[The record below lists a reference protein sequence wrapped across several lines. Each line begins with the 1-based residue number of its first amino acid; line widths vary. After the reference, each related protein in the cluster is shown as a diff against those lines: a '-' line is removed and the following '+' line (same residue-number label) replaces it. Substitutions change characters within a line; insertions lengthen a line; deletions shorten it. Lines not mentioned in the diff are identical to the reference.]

1 MKKNKIFAIILF
13 LFVGLFV
20 YTMANPKDETLE
32 NNNETGRVELT
43 PNTNS
48 STTNNTENTND
59 DNTNG
64 NTNGNTTIIRTNNQT
79 NQNNQTNKITINTK
93 ELETAIANATNLIN
107 ENNTTTDEE
116 LNNLLTALDKL
127 IKEGNDLLASDDKT
141 QEAVDN
147 KTEEINNLIE
157 EIKNKLN
164 NLYQEAEEAV
174 EKQKKENTKENIEDA
189 LDKVNKLPDGDKKQ
203 ELLSQ
208 INDTTAPV
216 GIVTTSN
223 NKKPTNKDV
232 LATLTVDEEI
242 IELGDWTKVSATE
255 YTKEYKTN
263 GTFQVT
269 IIDLSGNINIV
280 DYEVAGI
287 DKIAPEVTGV
297 ENGNTYG
304 NSATAVITD
313 ENLDTVTLNGN
324 KYVSG
329 TEITESGNYTLI
341 AKDTAGNTTTVKF
354 QIEKRYTVIFKD
366 YKGVISTQTVT
377 SSSELNIP
385 TVTGYTSKNVTYVF
399 AKWDQDLTTITSD
412 LTVNA
417 LYNITKIETNVY
429 NLLIDTIPENGA
441 YTGKASD
448 YSLLKKVSLKLT
460 DDILKTTQANKKATL
475 VLGSENVLNYVED
488 TNSLPQA
495 STGYKYNW
503 YVLKYEPADGWH
515 IDGKQEQLM
524 YTVTFKDQNTII
536 STQKVAYG
544 NDAILPTNPVRQNT
558 KQYTYEFIGW
568 DKETTNV
575 TSDLTVN
582 AIFKMTLNKYKVTF
596 MNDGVVYNEQEV
608 EYGRSAVAPTNPT
621 KPATKQY
628 TYEFTGWDQDFSNIT
643 DNLTV
648 NATYRENTRTY
659 KVTFMNGN
667 TIHNEQEVKYGES
680 AVTPLEPS
688 KLATKQ
694 YTYEFIGWDKDY
706 SNITDDLTVNAKF
719 KQTTNK
725 YTVTFVT
732 NLGTTINT
740 QQVEYGKNAIIPN
753 YSKEIYMNNV
763 KYVYVSMTNN
773 YTNITE
779 STTVTLTYRLADKST
794 FKAYLLYDIYTR
806 PEDGDPDSSLKYH
819 RVKKSAKLEIVDD
832 SNGSLARVV
841 REANSSKTKEAVLAL
856 GMDEIN
862 KYLTNETKRELA
874 TLNGKNL
881 LGRKYK
887 IDWYVLKYNAKD
899 NTWHLD
905 GEKIYY

>member
-1 MKKNKIFAIILF
+1 MNKKRIFAIVLF
-13 LFVGLFV
+13 LFLGFFI
-20 YTMANPKDETLE
+20 YTMANPKEEQAGNFSGNDGKSNVNIIDKDIDNSTTTD
-32 NNNETGRVELT
+32 NNGATTINSKDNNQRVE
-43 PNTNS
+43 
-48 STTNNTENTND
+48 
-59 DNTNG
+59 
-64 NTNGNTTIIRTNNQT
+64 QT
-79 NQNNQTNKITINTK
+79 NQIIPVVKIVDTSKLEEAINNGS
-93 ELETAIANATNLIN
+93 NLV
-107 ENNTTTDEE
+107 NNSKTTTDESLKQLLVKLE
-116 LNNLLTALDKL
+116 DLIEEGKNLL
-127 IKEGNDLLASDDKT
+127 GNDNKTQDEVDNKAEEINKIIEEINNKLDDLYQEA
-141 QEAVDN
+141 QEAVD
-147 KTEEINNLIE
+147 
-157 EIKNKLN
+157 
-164 NLYQEAEEAV
+164 
-174 EKQKKENTKENIEDA
+174 KQKTENTKENIDDA
-189 LDKVNKLPDGDKKQ
+189 LDKVNKLPDGEKKQ
-203 ELLSQ
+203 ELLDQ
-208 INDTTAPV
+208 IKDITAPIGV
-216 GIVTTSN
+216 VTTSN
-223 NKKPTNKDV
+223 DKKPTNKNV
-232 LATLTVDEEI
+232 TATLTVNEEI
-242 IELGDWTKVSATE
+242 FDLSGWTKVDNNTYTRE
-255 YTKEYKTN
+255 YEVN
-263 GTFQVT
+263 GAFQVT
-269 IIDLSGNINIV
+269 ITDLNGNISVV

-287 DKIAPEVTGV
+287 DKVAPVITGV
-297 ENGNTYG
+297 EDGITYE
-304 NSATAVITD
+304 NSATAIITD

-324 KYVSG
+324 EYVSG
-329 TEITESGNYTLI
+329 TKINEAGSYTLI

-354 QIEKRYTVIFKD
+354 QVEKRYTVTFKD

-417 LYNITKIETNVY
+417 LYDIAEIETSVY

-448 YSLLKKVSLKLT
+448 YSLLKKVSLKLS
-460 DDILKTTQANKKATL
+460 DDILTVTKANRETTL
-475 VLGSENVLNYVED
+475 VLGNENVLNYVED
-488 TNSLPQA
+488 VNSLPEA
-495 STGYKYNW
+495 AIGYEYNW
-503 YVLKYEPADGWH
+503 YVLRYEPADGWH

-544 NDAILPTNPVRQNT
+544 NDAVLPTNPVRQNT

-568 DKETTNV
+568 DKEATNV

-608 EYGRSAVAPTNPT
+608 EYGKSAIAPTNPT

-643 DNLTV
+643 DDLTV
-648 NATYRENTRTY
+648 NATYSEKTRTY

-667 TIHNEQEVKYGES
+667 AIHNEQEVKYGES

-694 YTYEFIGWDKDY
+694 YTYEFAGWDKDY
-706 SNITDDLTVNAKF
+706 SNITEDLTVNAKF
-719 KQTTNK
+719 NQTTNK

-779 STTVTLTYRLADKST
+779 STTVTLTYRLANKST

-819 RVKKSAKLEIVDD
+819 RVKKSSKLEIVDD

-841 REANSSKTKEAVLAL
+841 REANNSKTKEAVLAL

-874 TLNGKNL
+874 TLNGKDL